1 MKTSDPYPFHNRQIT
16 PWYATPAIC
25 WTLMIVMLGIF
36 AFSLVGISV
45 ARSEAA
51 FNGYLWVPATLCAV
65 SGAVALLMAWR
76 LVRRRFRRR
85 SVQAID

>member
-1 MKTSDPYPFHNRQIT
+1 MKTSDSYPFHNRQIT
-16 PWYATPAIC
+16 PWYAASAIC

-36 AFSLVGISV
+36 CFSLVGISV

-51 FNGYLWVPATLCAV
+51 YHGYLWVPATLCTV

-76 LVRRRFRRR
+76 LIRRRFRRKGG
-85 SVQAID
+85 QAID